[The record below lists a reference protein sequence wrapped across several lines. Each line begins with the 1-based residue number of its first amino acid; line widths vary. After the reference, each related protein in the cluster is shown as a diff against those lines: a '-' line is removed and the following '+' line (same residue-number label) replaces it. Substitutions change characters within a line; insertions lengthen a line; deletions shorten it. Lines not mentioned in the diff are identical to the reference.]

1 MASPQLPPPVKHRIS
16 VFPTETLMNA
26 NIDSLKEHSNR
37 LWKYWQKVEAAIR
50 LRESD

>member
-26 NIDSLKEHSNR
+26 NLDSLKEHKR
-37 LWKYWQKVEAAIR
+37 RVMAYYCKGDAAIT

>member
-1 MASPQLPPPVKHRIS
+1 MAAPQLPPPVKHRIS

-26 NIDSLKEHSNR
+26 NLDSLKEHKR
-37 LWKYWQKVEAAIR
+37 RVMAYYCKVDAAIT